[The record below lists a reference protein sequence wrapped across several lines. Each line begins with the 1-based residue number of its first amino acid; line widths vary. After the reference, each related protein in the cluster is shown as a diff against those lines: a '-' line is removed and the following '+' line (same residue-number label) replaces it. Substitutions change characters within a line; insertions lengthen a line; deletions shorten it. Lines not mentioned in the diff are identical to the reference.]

1 MMIESCRIYLNAAA
15 LIHDNRKEKPMTGQ
29 NFIFGGR
36 HLTDFGFIMAKPNEE
51 DSSGLNREVLKGTTN
66 SCRSKAIH
74 YGTVYNSV
82 ITLPFLIVKFN
93 PRKPNDSDISAFEL
107 RKLQSWLTSSQMP
120 QPLYLIGEDGS
131 GIEYHGIFTDISPFA
146 FHGLHGLSLKF
157 TCDSP
162 FAYDTKKIRVDMS
175 ESTGVLAKQLYCD
188 TDENGEF
195 IYPTIQ
201 YTPNSAGTVSFA
213 NQDDGGS
220 SMRFTLSQ
228 KYDEVIIDCGLKR
241 ILADGAPLSLSDVG
255 WNTTK
260 VTDYN
265 NVNTGIYKMYWL
277 RLLPGINH
285 IDITGNGNYVI
296 TYKNLLKIGG
306 LDHV

>member
-1 MMIESCRIYLNAAA
+1 
-15 LIHDNRKEKPMTGQ
+15 MTGQ
-29 NFIFGGR
+29 DFIFGGK
-36 HLTDFGFIMAKPNEE
+36 HLRDFGFIMAKPSEE

-74 YGTVYNSV
+74 YGTVYGGV
-82 ITLPFLIVKFN
+82 ITLPFLIIKFDYNN
-93 PRKPNDSDISAFEL
+93 PHETDISAFEL
-107 RKLQSWLTSSQMP
+107 RRLQSWLTFSQMP
-120 QPLYLIGEDGS
+120 QPLYLISENGG
-131 GIEYHGIFTDISPFA
+131 GMEYHGIFTDISPFA
-146 FHGLHGLSLKF
+146 FHGLHGLSLRF

-162 FAYDTKKIRVDMS
+162 FAYDTKRIRVNAS
-175 ESTGVLAKQLYCD
+175 SSAGVLAKQIYCD

-201 YTPNSAGTVSFA
+201 YIPKSAGTISFT
-213 NQDDGGS
+213 NQDDGGG
-220 SMRFTLSQ
+220 SMSFTLSK

-241 ILADGAPLSLSDVG
+241 ILADGMPLSLSDVG
-255 WNTTK
+255 WNKTH

-265 NVNTGIYKMYWL
+265 NVNTGVYKMYWL
-277 RLLPGINH
+277 RLLPKINH
-285 IDITGNGNYVI
+285 IDIAGDGDFVI